1 MAKRII
7 PHRLN
12 DWSQIAENDGF
23 WGKINLFQPE
33 LNFGIHQYNNNLWTS
48 GMVGVGRVFDINE
61 NPISDN
67 GAEHVLIISSRYGMN
82 PWDMLECVMQDDEYE
97 DYLRELEKDDKFLF
111 KIFYDQDVIPL
122 EQKMDTQ
129 AELLYALSFLNSC
142 YSLCKKGLK
151 KSLIYKNEN
160 YTAKLRGKI
169 DVTKNM
175 KFNTARGRCDKFFC
189 KYIDFTENNIEN
201 QIIKSALVRC
211 KDLLREKFES
221 NSTIVTR
228 ISFCMNVLRKVSKK
242 KISNTDFKMV
252 EINGLYSY
260 YKPVIQQAK
269 AILGQKFHSY
279 VTSEGDNKKKNV
291 YTIPYVINMETL
303 FEFYTRTV
311 LKKIL
316 PSDKYCLKQY
326 SHRLF
331 LQKGITKT
339 EDSEKGIH
347 LMHYCIPDLLICD
360 ANTEEPIVVL
370 DAKYKPDNKPVRA
383 DSHQILSYVLL
394 AGVEKCGFVFP
405 DVETRLKTMKCT
417 NDNFLPINTENVS
430 YYELLLGNIINE
442 EEIKKIL
449 E

>member
-7 PHRLN
+7 PHTLN
-12 DWSQIAENDGF
+12 DWSQIEENDGF

-33 LNFGIHQYNNNLWTS
+33 VNFGIHQYNNNLWTS
-48 GMVGVGRVFDINE
+48 GMVGVGRVFDING
-61 NPISDN
+61 NPITDN
-67 GAEHVLIISSRYGMN
+67 GAEHILIVSSSYGMN
-82 PWDMLECVMQDDEYE
+82 PWEMLECVMQDEEYD
-97 DYLRELEKDDKFLF
+97 DYIQELKDDKKFLF

-122 EQKMDTQ
+122 EQETDSK
-129 AELLYALSFLNSC
+129 AELLYAISFLNAC

-169 DVTKNM
+169 DVTRNM
-175 KFNTARGRCDKFFC
+175 KLNTARGRSDKFFC
-189 KYIDFTENNIEN
+189 KYIDFTEDNIEN
-201 QIIKSALVRC
+201 QIIKAALLRC
-211 KDLLREKFES
+211 KNLLREKFET
-221 NSTIVTR
+221 NSAISTR
-228 ISFCMNVLRKVSKK
+228 ITFCMNALRKVSKK
-242 KISNTDFKMV
+242 KISTSDYKMV
-252 EINGLYSY
+252 EVNGLYSY

-269 AILGQKFHSY
+269 AISGQKFHSY
-279 VTSEGDNKKKNV
+279 MNNESEGKKKNV

-311 LKKIL
+311 LKNVL
-316 PSDKYCLKQY
+316 PTDKYSLKKY

-339 EDSEKGIH
+339 EDAERGIH

-360 ANTEEPIVVL
+360 SQTDKPIAVL

-394 AGVEKCGFVFP
+394 TGVSKCGFIFP
-405 DVETRLKTMKCT
+405 GIDTKLKKMKCT
-417 NDNFLPINTENVS
+417 DDGYLPINTDNVN
-430 YYELLLGNIINE
+430 YYELLLGNTIDS

-449 E
+449 D

>member
-1 MAKRII
+1 MAKKII

-12 DWSQIAENDGF
+12 DWSQIPENDGF

-48 GMVGVGRVFDINE
+48 GMVGVGRIFDING
-61 NPISDN
+61 NSISDN
-67 GAEHVLIISSRYGMN
+67 GAEHVLIISSSYGMN
-82 PWDMLECVMQDDEYE
+82 PWNMLECVMQDDEYE
-97 DYLRELEKDDKFLF
+97 DYLRELEKDNKFLF

-122 EQKMDTQ
+122 EQEMDSQ

-175 KFNTARGRCDKFFC
+175 KFNTARGRSDKFFC
-189 KYIDFTENNIEN
+189 KYIDFTENNVEN

-211 KDLLREKFES
+211 KDLLREKFG
-221 NSTIVTR
+221 NNTTIATR

-242 KISNTDFKMV
+242 KISNIDFKMV

-279 VTSEGDNKKKNV
+279 VTSEGDKKKKNV

-316 PSDKYCLKQY
+316 PSDKYCLKKY

-331 LQKGITKT
+331 LQKGITNI
-339 EDSEKGIH
+339 EDSEKGVH

-394 AGVEKCGFVFP
+394 TGVEKCGFIFP
-405 DVETRLKTMKCT
+405 SAETRLKTMKST
-417 NDNFLPINTENVS
+417 NANFLPINTENVS
-430 YYELLLGNIINE
+430 YYELLLGNEIDE

-449 E
+449 D